1 MNSRNLE
8 VQALAIH
15 LTRVDKSQEVT
26 STKTPNKYAWF
37 CHVLDVFLSCLL
49 HSINTTGA
57 VCRLCDDWGFKN
69 TAPEAQGLKQ

>member
-37 CHVLDVFLSCLL
+37 CHVLDVLLS
-49 HSINTTGA
+49 
-57 VCRLCDDWGFKN
+57 
-69 TAPEAQGLKQ
+69 